1 MLYYPGPQGI
11 SPLFTGKYIQ
21 NDTSFKKEVP
31 PLEIPLS
38 LLLCR
43 YGAER
48 LDWKGLILCL
58 IGLNL
63 VPLLLAARPAWP
75 SSLVLPRGPASGPFQ
90 ASSFSAGQLFHI
102 FRRDDLHS
110 RRFCDIS
117 TFSVNCGEQENRGT
131 VFVREGRSPAE
142 SLPGNGPLVR
152 LGAAPERGTV
162 CPPLSGL

>member
-21 NDTSFKKEVP
+21 NDTSLKRRSRHE
-31 PLEIPLS
+31 
-38 LLLCR
+38 R
-43 YGAER
+43 YRSPSSCVATVR
-48 LDWKGLILCL
+48 SANWKGLILCL

-63 VPLLLAARPAWP
+63 VPLLLAAAPPGPPLWFSRGALHPALFRPP
-75 SSLVLPRGPASGPFQ
+75 LSLRG
-90 ASSFSAGQLFHI
+90 SFFI
-102 FRRDDLHS
+102 FFVGMTCIPGA
-110 RRFCDIS
+110 FCDIS